1 MSQHALKQ
9 ADCKMVFPVSVD
21 AKNVKKNPLGNTG
34 AAVQNSG
41 KFLWPTVYIL
51 FTTLTPS
58 IDDRCL
64 AV

>member
-1 MSQHALKQ
+1 M
-9 ADCKMVFPVSVD
+9 
-21 AKNVKKNPLGNTG
+21 G

-51 FTTLTPS
+51 FTTLTLS